1 VSEKRVIEKMMRF
14 QKVWEEEKREIIER
28 LWKELGVERSEI
40 MRIWEGK
47 SEGVVV
53 IPYCGERME
62 GKCIGLKYNSGLYTQ
77 CVKEGKPYCKN
88 CEKAIEKNGRVPYGT
103 IIDREKVGIMEYLD
117 PSGRKVVE
125 YSSVM
130 KKLNISRE
138 EAESAAEKMG
148 WKIPEIHFAE
158 KKGKRG
164 RPKKKDVC
172 VSDTESEK
180 SVEKKKRG
188 RPRKE
193 KEVVT
198 NTGEDLIASLTKN
211 INEEEEEEEEV
222 KEVIEF
228 TVDEKKYLKS
238 EEGNVLYDIETHD
251 PVGLW
256 DENKKKIIDLPDD
269 EY

>member
-1 VSEKRVIEKMMRF
+1 MRF

-28 LWKELGVERSEI
+28 LCKELGVERSEI

-53 IPYCGERME
+53 LPYCGERE
-62 GKCIGLKYNSGLYTQ
+62 SGKCIGLKYNSGLYTQ
-77 CVKEGKPYCKN
+77 CVKEGAPYCKN
-88 CEKAIEKNGRVPYGT
+88 CEKAIEKNGKAPYGT
-103 IIDREKVGIMEYLD
+103 IEDREKVGIMDYTD

-125 YSSVM
+125 YTSVM

-148 WKIPEIHFAE
+148 WKIPEVHFTE

-198 NTGEDLIASLTKN
+198 NTGEDLIASLTKD
-211 INEEEEEEEEV
+211 ISREEEEEEEEV
-222 KEVIEF
+222 KEVVEF
-228 TVDEKKYLKS
+228 IVNEKKYLKS
-238 EEGNVLYDIETHD
+238 EDGNVLYDIETHD

-256 DENKKKIIDLPDD
+256 NEEKKKIVELLEE